1 MQIPLSTFEKKF
13 LSLYFLIF
21 SIIPLH
27 ATEMV
32 FDRGIASIN
41 IEFANTLNLR
51 KQGLMK
57 RAKLNQD
64 SGLLFIWPEKEQQC
78 MWMKDTSI
86 PLSLAFLKDD
96 GMILEIF
103 YLEPFSKSSVC
114 SSNEVRFALEV
125 NRGWFRENN
134 VNIGSRLEMKT
145 ND

>member
-21 SIIPLH
+21 SITPLH

-64 SGLLFIWPEKEQQC
+64 SGMLFIWPEKEQQC

-103 YLEPFSKSSVC
+103 NLEPFYKAC
-114 SSNEVRFALEV
+114 GL
-125 NRGWFRENN
+125 
-134 VNIGSRLEMKT
+134 RL
-145 ND
+145 N

>member
-1 MQIPLSTFEKKF
+1 MQIKNCKCL
-13 LSLYFLIF
+13 LIF

-64 SGLLFIWPEKEQQC
+64 SGMLFIWPEKEQQC

-86 PLSLAFLKDD
+86 PLSLAYLDENFS
-96 GMILEIF
+96 IREI
-103 YLEPFSKSSVC
+103 YNLEPFSLESQCSKSKKIKY
-114 SSNEVRFALEV
+114 ALEM
-125 NRGWFRENN
+125 NQGWFKKNN
-134 VNIGSRLEMKT
+134 VTIFSKLK
-145 ND
+145 